1 LDFGIYGDK
10 LGLRDMN
17 FEKSFLALLAGFGV
31 VAILAFFYFFMRDKS
46 TTMMGLSII
55 VIILSILMMLFL
67 LFDKL
72 KFSPSGITDKNSNLV
87 AGMVFALVFFIL
99 IMTFT
104 EWVKDIFDSV
114 LIVILT
120 ALTACT
126 SFLLL
131 YSLGMDD

>member
-1 LDFGIYGDK
+1 
-10 LGLRDMN
+10 MN
-17 FEKSFLALLAGFGV
+17 FEKSFLALLAGFGI
-31 VAILAFFYFFMRDKS
+31 VAIIAFFYFFMRDKS
-46 TTMMGLSII
+46 GTMMGLSVV
-55 VIILSILMMLFL
+55 VIILSIMMMLFL
-67 LFDKL
+67 IFDKL
-72 KFSPSGITDKNSNLV
+72 KFCPSGITDKNSNLV
-87 AGMVFALVFFIL
+87 AGMVFALVFFII

-131 YSLGMDD
+131 YSLAMED